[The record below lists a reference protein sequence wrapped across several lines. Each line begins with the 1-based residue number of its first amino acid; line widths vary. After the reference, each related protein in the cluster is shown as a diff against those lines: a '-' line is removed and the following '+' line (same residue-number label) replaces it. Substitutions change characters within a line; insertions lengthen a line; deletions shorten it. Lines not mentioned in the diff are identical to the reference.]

1 MVIAVSHRELKNSI
15 TTVKM
20 NVQCL
25 VQAFCL
31 LLRSILSEK
40 GVVRIKYARATFSS
54 PISLAQKHP
63 FQMPL
68 FLYHGKC
75 LYTYVLSQSLH
86 A

>member
-1 MVIAVSHRELKNSI
+1 MPVFHQELKNSI

-20 NVQCL
+20 L
-25 VQAFCL
+25 SARFL
-31 LLRSILSEK
+31 STSILSEK
-40 GVVRIKYARATFSS
+40 GVARIKYAKATFNS
-54 PISLAQKHP
+54 PISLAKKRP